1 MTAHKLIYRTAREYV
16 NILSKKIK
24 SLLAS
29 IFITRCKNVYEAISY
44 LQSYIKNYFLTFHL
58 RPKYAVDII
67 TNSANEIPPN
77 KLAIIIQGPLVLE
90 DNFTIETI
98 KLYNKIF
105 KGAKLI
111 LSTWTGEDKEA
122 IEKAKY
128 LGADVITNDLPKTK
142 GYGNINYQL
151 KSTMSGLTIANELK
165 YEFSMKTRADQR
177 LYRHDLFDYFTALI
191 KAFPLKESLIQ
202 HERLIVSSF
211 KTCKYRLYSLSDMMM
226 FGDTRDL
233 ISYWNA
239 DYYEKG
245 IKPYIN
251 QQKKQNPPII
261 HDTPIITEIY
271 LTIKYLEKLGIEP
284 LWTLQHW
291 WSICRDYFCIVDSI
305 EIDQQWPKYK
315 KLYEYWFIKDY
326 SNPNPRSFE
335 FADWLQLYVNQDG
348 YWNKVN
354 SHEFYEYN
362 NDKIVGWEKNRD
374 SGLYVSFKPNN
385 KKL

>member
-1 MTAHKLIYRTAREYV
+1 MKFLRRI
-16 NILSKKIK
+16 
-24 SLLAS
+24 LAS
-29 IFITRCKNVYEAISY
+29 IFLRACNSIYESISH
-44 LQSYIKNYFLTFHL
+44 LQSHTKNHFLTYHL
-58 RPKYAVDII
+58 RPKFAAEIN
-67 TNSANEIPPN
+67 TNTANQIPPN
-77 KLAIIIQGPLVLE
+77 KLAIIIQGPLLRTN
-90 DNFTIETI
+90 NFTIETI
-98 KLYNKIF
+98 KLYKKIF

-111 LSTWTGEDKEA
+111 LSTWTGEDKET

-128 LGADVITNDLPKTK
+128 QGADVITNDLPKTQ

-165 YEFSMKTRADQR
+165 YQFSMKTRADQR

-202 HERLIVSSF
+202 HKRIVVSSF
-211 KTCKYRLYSLSDMMM
+211 KTCKYRLYSVSDMMM

-233 ISYWNA
+233 MSYWSA

-251 QQKKQNPPII
+251 QQKKHNPPII

-271 LTIKYLEKLGIEP
+271 LTVKYLEKLGIEP

-348 YWNKVN
+348 YWDKVN

-362 NDKIVGWEKNRD
+362 NDKIVGWGKNRD
-374 SGLYVSFKPNN
+374 SGLYASFQPNN